1 MLSARKKAAA
11 PKKSAK
17 QKLAGKKQAGKKGAG
32 SAPPS
37 GNIVENQGGP
47 ATAKASARARPGHI
61 SVRMYNNIL
70 GDCFLIRIPAGGERD
85 VKILIDCG
93 ALQGMPSA
101 AEIMNEI
108 AADIADT
115 TGSHLDVLV
124 ITHEHWDHLSGF
136 YQAHDIFKS
145 FEIDELWLAWTED
158 DKDADAA
165 RIRARRQKALQL
177 LLTLD
182 KHFGPAAAPEEDE
195 EGTTRGPIS
204 GGQRDEVRE
213 LLAFTGQSPGAAAS
227 RMDTGAILTMLKGL
241 AKKVRYF
248 TPGAD
253 PISLPA
259 GVPVQAYILGPPKD
273 TKLLLRSNPRKGEV
287 YLSDESDGLG
297 VYLAAAVQL
306 EKEAISLDADEAR
319 AIELSMPFDNQHFRR
334 LSEIEAQQES
344 SDRQAYF
351 VERDQWRRIDRDWLG
366 AAEQLALKLDSDTN
380 NTSLVIAFAFGSP
393 ADRRVLLFPGD
404 AQVGNWES
412 WQQYVWPSGAKR
424 EDPAAIDITK
434 LLAATVLY
442 KVGHHASHNA
452 TLRANGLELM
462 THPELV
468 AMIPVREEFARK
480 TKHWNM
486 PFPSLLARLLERTKG
501 RILRADKSLGDL
513 QADRDRRAD
522 TPGELSREDWETF
535 FSRLTTG
542 PKSAHSSV
550 APLYVE
556 YSVPLTAAP
565 AE

>member
-1 MLSARKKAAA
+1 MLSAPKKAAKRKTA
-11 PKKSAK
+11 KKTADK
-17 QKLAGKKQAGKKGAG
+17 KPAGGKGNQ
-32 SAPPS
+32 SAPSPDTRVDSEVRAAS
-37 GNIVENQGGP
+37 GVTP
-47 ATAKASARARPGHI
+47 ARAKPGHV

-70 GDCFLIRIPAGGERD
+70 GDCFLIRVPAGPERD

-101 AEIMNEI
+101 ADIMNEI
-108 AADIADT
+108 AGDLAET
-115 TGSHLDVLV
+115 TGSRLDVLV

-136 YQAHDIFKS
+136 CQAEPIFRK
-145 FEIDELWLAWTED
+145 FEIDELWLAWTEN

-182 KHFGPAAAPEEDE
+182 KHFGPAAVAPEEEDE
-195 EGTTRGPIS
+195 EARAPRA

-227 RMDTGAILTMLKGL
+227 KMDTGAILTMLKGL

-248 TPGAD
+248 APGAD
-253 PISLPA
+253 PIPLPA
-259 GVPVQAYILGPPKD
+259 GIPVQAYVLGPPKD
-273 TKLLLRSNPRKGEV
+273 TKFLLRSNPRKGEV
-287 YLSDESDGLG
+287 YLTDDSAGLG

-306 EKEAISLDADEAR
+306 EKEAIALDADEAR
-319 AIELSMPFDNQHFRR
+319 TIELSMPFDNQHFRR
-334 LSEIEAQQES
+334 LSEVQSEQTH
-344 SDRQAYF
+344 AYF
-351 VERDQWRRIDRDWLG
+351 SERDEWRRIDRDWLG

-380 NTSLVIAFAFGSP
+380 NTSLVLAFAFGSKAEP
-393 ADRRVLLFPGD
+393 RVLLFPGD

-424 EDPAAIDITK
+424 EDPAAIDIQK

-462 THPELV
+462 THPDLV

-501 RILRADKSLGDL
+501 RVLRADKSLNDL
-513 QADRDRRAD
+513 DADRNNRQDK
-522 TPGELSREDWETF
+522 PGELSRDDWETF
-535 FSRLTTG
+535 FSRLTPG
-542 PKSAHSSV
+542 PRSAHSDA

-556 YSVPLTAAP
+556 YSMPLA
-565 AE
+565 

>member
-1 MLSARKKAAA
+1 MLSAPKKAAT
-11 PKKSAK
+11 PKKNAK
-17 QKLAGKKQAGKKGAG
+17 EKPAGIRRGGKKGAG
-32 SAPPS
+32 AAPHS
-37 GNIVENQGGP
+37 DNVVENEGGP
-47 ATAKASARARPGHI
+47 ATATSSARARPRHI

-70 GDCFLIRIPAGGERD
+70 GDCFLIRIPAGPERD

-108 AADIADT
+108 AADIAET
-115 TGSHLDVLV
+115 TGSRLDVLV

-136 YQAHDIFKS
+136 YQAQDIFKS

-182 KHFGPAAAPEEDE
+182 KHFGPAAVPEEDE
-195 EGTTRGPIS
+195 EETTRAPRA

-253 PISLPA
+253 PIPLPA
-259 GVPVQAYILGPPKD
+259 DVPVRAYVLGPPKD

-334 LSEIEAQQES
+334 LSEIEGEQN
-344 SDRQAYF
+344 QAYF
-351 VERDQWRRIDRDWLG
+351 SERQEWRRIDRDWLG

-380 NTSLVIAFAFGSP
+380 NTSLVLAFAFGSKTDP
-393 ADRRVLLFPGD
+393 RVLLFPGD

-412 WQQYVWPSGAKR
+412 WQQYVWPSGSKR
-424 EDPAAIDITK
+424 EDPTAIDIQK

-462 THPELV
+462 THPALV

-501 RILRADKSLGDL
+501 RVLRADKSLDDL
-513 QADRDRRAD
+513 KADRDRRQD
-522 TPGELSREDWETF
+522 KPGELSREDWESF
-535 FSRLTTG
+535 FSRLSFG
-542 PKSAHSSV
+542 PKSAHSGV

-556 YSVPLTAAP
+556 YCHSLEAHTPQ
-565 AE
+565 

>member
-1 MLSARKKAAA
+1 MLSAQKAVKRKTTRKTAD
-11 PKKSAK
+11 KKT
-17 QKLAGKKQAGKKGAG
+17 AGKKATQ
-32 SAPPS
+32 SATSPDMGVDS
-37 GNIVENQGGP
+37 EVDAALA
-47 ATAKASARARPGHI
+47 ATLARAKPGHI

-70 GDCFLIRIPAGGERD
+70 GDCFLIRVPAGPERD

-101 AEIMNEI
+101 ADIMNEI
-108 AADIADT
+108 AGDLAET
-115 TGSHLDVLV
+115 TGSRLDVLV

-136 YQAHDIFKS
+136 CQAETIFRK
-145 FEIDELWLAWTED
+145 FEIDELWLAWTEN

-182 KHFGPAAAPEEDE
+182 KHFGPAATAPEEEDE
-195 EGTTRGPIS
+195 EARVPRA

-227 RMDTGAILTMLKGL
+227 KMDTGAILTMLKGL

-253 PISLPA
+253 PIPLP
-259 GVPVQAYILGPPKD
+259 GEIPVQTYVLGPPKD
-273 TKLLLRSNPRKGEV
+273 TKFLLRSNPRKGEV
-287 YLSDESDGLG
+287 YFTDDNAGLG

-306 EKEAISLDADEAR
+306 EKEAIALDADEAR

-334 LSEIEAQQES
+334 LSEVQGEQAH
-344 SDRQAYF
+344 AYF
-351 VERDQWRRIDRDWLG
+351 SEREEWRRIDRDWLG

-380 NTSLVIAFAFGSP
+380 NTSLVLAFAFGSKTDP
-393 ADRRVLLFPGD
+393 RVLLFPGD

-412 WQQYVWPSGAKR
+412 WQQYVWPSGVKR
-424 EDPAAIDITK
+424 EDPAAIDIQK

-452 TLRANGLELM
+452 TLRANGLEVM
-462 THPELV
+462 THPDLV

-501 RILRADKSLGDL
+501 RVLRADKSLDDL
-513 QADRDRRAD
+513 DADRHHRQDK
-522 TPGELSREDWETF
+522 PGELSRDDWETF
-535 FSRLTTG
+535 FSRLTPG
-542 PKSAHSSV
+542 PRSAHSD
-550 APLYVE
+550 AALPLYVE
-556 YSVPLTAAP
+556 YSIPFA
-565 AE
+565 

>member
-1 MLSARKKAAA
+1 MLSARKKAAKRTTA
-11 PKKSAK
+11 KKTK
-17 QKLAGKKQAGKKGAG
+17 DKKPARKRGAQ
-32 SAPPS
+32 SAPSPDTGFDS
-37 GNIVENQGGP
+37 EVDAAS
-47 ATAKASARARPGHI
+47 ATTAARARPGHI

-70 GDCFLIRIPAGGERD
+70 GDCFLIRIPAGPERD

-101 AEIMNEI
+101 SDIMNEI
-108 AADIADT
+108 AGDLAKA

-136 YQAHDIFKS
+136 CQAETIFRK
-145 FEIDELWLAWTED
+145 FEIDELWLAWTEN

-182 KHFGPAAAPEEDE
+182 KHFGPAAAAPEEDDE
-195 EGTTRGPIS
+195 EAATAPRG

-213 LLAFTGQSPGAAAS
+213 LLAFTGQSPGVAAS

-253 PISLPA
+253 PIPLPA
-259 GVPVQAYILGPPKD
+259 GIPVEAYVLGPPKD

-287 YLSDESDGLG
+287 YLTDESAGLG

-306 EKEAISLDADEAR
+306 EKETISLDADEAR
-319 AIELSMPFDNQHFRR
+319 TIELSMPFDNQHFRR
-334 LSEIEAQQES
+334 LSEVEGE
-344 SDRQAYF
+344 RNQAYF
-351 VERDQWRRIDRDWLG
+351 SEREDWRRIDRDWLG

-380 NTSLVIAFAFGSP
+380 NTSLVLAFAFGSKTDP
-393 ADRRVLLFPGD
+393 RVLLFPGD

-412 WQQYVWPSGAKR
+412 WQQYVWPSGTKR
-424 EDPAAIDITK
+424 EDPAAIDIQK

-462 THPELV
+462 THPDLV

-501 RILRADKSLGDL
+501 RVLRADKSVDDL
-513 QADRDRRAD
+513 RADRDRRQD
-522 TPGELSREDWETF
+522 KPGELSRDDWENF
-535 FSRLTTG
+535 FSRLGFG
-542 PKSAHSSV
+542 PKSAHSGV

-556 YSVPLTAAP
+556 YSVPLT
-565 AE
+565 

>member
-1 MLSARKKAAA
+1 MVSARKKAAT
-11 PKKSAK
+11 PKRGTKAK
-17 QKLAGKKQAGKKGAG
+17 PAAKTPAGKKGAP
-32 SAPPS
+32 SAS
-37 GNIVENQGGP
+37 RSDTVAKGNGTSSA
-47 ATAKASARARPGHI
+47 ATTQARARPGHI

-70 GDCFLIRIPAGGERD
+70 GDCFLIRIPASPERD

-101 AEIMNEI
+101 TEIMNEI
-108 AADIADT
+108 ATDIADT

-136 YQAHDIFKS
+136 YQAEETFQK
-145 FEIDELWLAWTED
+145 FEINELWLAWTED
-158 DKDADAA
+158 ERDADAA
-165 RIRARRQKALQL
+165 RIRARRKKALQL

-182 KHFGPAAAPEEDE
+182 KHFGPAAIPEEE
-195 EGTTRGPIS
+195 EGEATRAPR

-227 RMDTGAILTMLKGL
+227 RMDTGAILAMLKGL

-253 PISLPA
+253 PIPLPA
-259 GVPVQAYILGPPKD
+259 GIPVQAYVLGPPKD

-306 EKEAISLDADEAR
+306 EKEANLLDADEAR
-319 AIELSMPFDNQHFRR
+319 AIELSMPFDKQHFRR
-334 LSEIEAQQES
+334 LSEMEVQQAS
-344 SDRQAYF
+344 SRGEPYF
-351 VERDQWRRIDRDWLG
+351 LDRDQWRRIDRDWLG

-380 NTSLVIAFAFGSP
+380 NTSLVLAFAFGSD
-393 ADRRVLLFPGD
+393 AERRVLLFPGD

-412 WQQYVWPSGAKR
+412 WQQYVWPSGASR
-424 EDPAAIDITK
+424 EDPSAIDITK

-468 AMIPVREEFARK
+468 AMIPVKEEFARK

-501 RILRADKSLGDL
+501 RVLRADKSLEDL
-513 QADRDRRAD
+513 HSDRDHRAD
-522 TPGELSREDWETF
+522 TPGELSRDDWQSF
-535 FSRLTTG
+535 FSRLSSG

-556 YSVPLTAAP
+556 YSLPLV
-565 AE
+565 